1 MDMNNIYH
9 PTHPV
14 FGSFWKKSRSKKW
27 AIADLLDDDDDEL
40 LRHATRATTREEFR
54 ILMAI
59 KRARTVN
66 TYAYDGNLLDNIEG
80 IGPNPASWWSKLS
93 VHEYE
98 RRFSPSFACP
108 RLLSTCC
115 LSLWGLTYLFR
126 TPATP
131 DTVSTMP
138 RGNS

>member
-14 FGSFWKKSRSKKW
+14 LGSFWKKSRSKKW

-66 TYAYDGNLLDNIEG
+66 TYAYDGNLHYGGLD
-80 IGPNPASWWSKLS
+80 
-93 VHEYE
+93 
-98 RRFSPSFACP
+98 
-108 RLLSTCC
+108 
-115 LSLWGLTYLFR
+115 
-126 TPATP
+126 
-131 DTVSTMP
+131 
-138 RGNS
+138 